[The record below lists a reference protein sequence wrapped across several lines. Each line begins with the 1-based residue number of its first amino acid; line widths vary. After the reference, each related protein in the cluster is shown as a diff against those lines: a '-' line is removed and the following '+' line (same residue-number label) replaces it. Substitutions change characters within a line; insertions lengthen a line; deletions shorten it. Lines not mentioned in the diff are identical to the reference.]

1 MPNDIN
7 FALRVSGDYNGVND
21 LMSPRA
27 EIVQDWSL
35 QLANGTGANQFDRM
49 YSDNV
54 TIGPSSNLDLDLR
67 GGLTDP
73 FGVTLNIVELRAIFI
88 RSRSTNLNNL
98 GIGGT
103 VTNQLT
109 GIFTDVSDQI
119 ILRPGEV
126 FFKGIFPDGGVTLTA
141 GTADLLRLVNLA
153 GTNSIS
159 ADILI
164 FGTSA

>member
-1 MPNDIN
+1 MANDIN
-7 FALRVSGDYNGVND
+7 FALRIAGDYNGSND
-21 LMSPRA
+21 LGSARFELA
-27 EIVQDWSL
+27 QDWSL
-35 QLANGTGANQFDRM
+35 ALANGTGAGQYDRM

-54 TIGPSSNLDLDLR
+54 SIGPSSNLDLDLR

-88 RSRSTNLNNL
+88 RSRIANLNNL

-109 GIFTDVSDQI
+109 GIFSDVSDQL

-126 FFKGIFPDGGVTLTA
+126 FFKGLFPDGAVTLTA
-141 GTADLLRLVNLA
+141 GTADLLRLTNLA
-153 GTNSIS
+153 GTNTIS
-159 ADILI
+159 VDVLI

>member
-1 MPNDIN
+1 MPNDMS
-7 FALRVSGDYNGVND
+7 FALRAAGDYNGLND
-21 LMSPRA
+21 LGSARFELA
-27 EIVQDWSL
+27 QDWSL
-35 QLANGTGANQFDRM
+35 QLSSGTGSNQFDRM

-54 TIGPSSNLDLDLR
+54 SIAASSNLDLDLR

-73 FGVTLNIVELRAIFI
+73 FGATLNIVELRAILI

-109 GIFTDVSDQI
+109 GIFSDASDQL

-126 FFKGIFPDGGVTLTA
+126 FFKGIFPDGAVTLTA
-141 GTADLLRLVNLA
+141 GTADLLRLTNLA
-153 GTNSIS
+153 GTNTIS
-159 ADILI
+159 VDVLI